1 MLNWIGNVFIY
12 FVYNVMILLHF
23 CIEFKK
29 RAVNQGNW
37 ILKHRICSTSIRK
50 EEKEGKKPMKQM
62 NKKFFI

>member
-29 RAVNQGNW
+29 RAVNQGN
-37 ILKHRICSTSIRK
+37 
-50 EEKEGKKPMKQM
+50 
-62 NKKFFI
+62 